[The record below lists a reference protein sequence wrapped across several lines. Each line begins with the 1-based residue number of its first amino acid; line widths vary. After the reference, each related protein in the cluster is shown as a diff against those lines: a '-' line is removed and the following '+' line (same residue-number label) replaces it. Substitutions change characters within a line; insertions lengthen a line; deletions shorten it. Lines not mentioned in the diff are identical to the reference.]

1 MFAELLTV
9 DRTEPIQEL
18 LSSYPHK
25 PFGWALN
32 EDSEGLVEY
41 LRSQI
46 AHDIES
52 GGMVKTYYLGG
63 KVVGLCATCPDS
75 WATQELRRRAHR
87 VTQLMALGK
96 TEAQLL
102 IKTLL
107 LNEALR
113 DLRGASCLVAN
124 VPYSDLTSIN
134 ALERTGFVATQ
145 TSLVLAR
152 DLENAEADTTA
163 DAGYDVATVDDDE
176 FDRVL
181 RQAGME
187 IPDGFLGWD
196 SGLPQG
202 TVTRIHN
209 DWLRSYA
216 HEKNLKVASD
226 HGRPVGLLAE
236 RVRTDT
242 TPTLGFSVGAIDLV
256 ATVAE
261 YRNNGVAGH
270 LVMDTLRSFKADG
283 VRLAEM
289 KVHSALTPA
298 AAALGAS
305 GFAPVGTT
313 VTMTNWRH

>member
-1 MFAELLTV
+1 MNSE
-9 DRTEPIQEL
+9 D
-18 LSSYPHK
+18 
-25 PFGWALN
+25 N
-32 EDSEGLVEY
+32 ESLVEY

-63 KVVGLCATCPDS
+63 KVVGLCATCPDG
-75 WATQELRRRAHR
+75 WASQELRRRAHR

-113 DLRGASCLVAN
+113 DLTGASCLVAH

-134 ALERTGFVATQ
+134 ALERAGFVATQ

-163 DAGYDVATVDDDE
+163 DSGYDIATVNDDD

-181 RQAGME
+181 RQACME

-236 RVRTDT
+236 RVQTDT
-242 TPTLGFSVGAIDLV
+242 TPALGFSVGAIDLV

-261 YRNNGVAGH
+261 YRNNGVAGR
-270 LVMDTLRSFKADG
+270 LVMDTLRGFKADG
-283 VRLAEM
+283 VRLAEL
-289 KVHSALTPA
+289 KVHSAFTPA
-298 AAALGAS
+298 AAAFQAN
-305 GFAPVGTT
+305 GFAPVGST

>member
-1 MFAELLTV
+1 M
-9 DRTEPIQEL
+9 DRTEPIDEL

-25 PFGWALN
+25 PFGWAL
-32 EDSEGLVEY
+32 SEGSQSLVEY
-41 LRSQI
+41 LRSQL

-63 KVVGLCATCPDS
+63 KVVGLCATCPDT
-75 WATQELRRRAHR
+75 WASQELRRRAYR
-87 VTQLMALGK
+87 VTQLMAMGK

-113 DLRGASCLVAN
+113 DLRGACCLVAN

-163 DAGYDVATVDDDE
+163 DAGYEVATVGEDD
-176 FDRVL
+176 FDRLL
-181 RQAGME
+181 RQAAME

-216 HEKNLKVASD
+216 HEKNLRVASD

-256 ATVAE
+256 ATVPE

-289 KVHSALTPA
+289 KVHSAITPTA
-298 AAALGAS
+298 AGLGVS